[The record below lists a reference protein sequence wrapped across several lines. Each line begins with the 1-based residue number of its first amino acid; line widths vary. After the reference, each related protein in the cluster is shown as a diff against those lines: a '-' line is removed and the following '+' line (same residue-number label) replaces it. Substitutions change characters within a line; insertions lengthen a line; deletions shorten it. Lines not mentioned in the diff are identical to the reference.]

1 MQYMSLFKAS
11 AVSAI
16 GAGIKLLAGLML
28 IKLVAITLGPTG
40 LGLMGQF
47 MSLTSILILLAGG
60 GIATGITK
68 YVAQYKQNEVQL
80 SNFLSTARAYSLVAS
95 IILFVLGILAAEPLS
110 FWMFK
115 KAGYAFVIYMLSVVQ
130 FGIALNTYILSV
142 VSGNKDIVTSN
153 IINTCGTLLGML
165 ILAPLV
171 YVWSS
176 TGMLVGLTILPAV
189 PSIISLYIAHRKYPT
204 VLKFEWYFNKSDAWK
219 LFKFSLMLLT
229 SAVTMPVAQMLLR
242 SHIVEQSGWEQVG
255 YWQATVRLSDA
266 YLLFINMVLAGY
278 YMPKLSELGPGT
290 KQIGYVKDAM
300 KRMLPLLALCVTVIW
315 YLRTYLITMLFSKE
329 FLLAADLFTFQLIGD
344 FFKIGSFMIGYV
356 VVANAWTRLSII
368 GDIMQ
373 ASMFYC
379 IALILSSMYQ
389 IKGVSIGYAISY
401 ILYFIIIFTFF
412 IYASRRGNL

>member
-1 MQYMSLFKAS
+1 MSLFKAS

-16 GAGIKLLAGLML
+16 GAGVKLLAGLML

-60 GIATGITK
+60 GIATGVTK

-80 SNFLSTARAYSLVAS
+80 RSFLSTARSYSLVAS
-95 IILFVLGILAAEPLS
+95 VILFLFGILAAGPLS

-115 KAGYAFVIYMLSVVQ
+115 KAGYAFVIYILSVVQ

-153 IINTCGTLLGML
+153 IINTCGALLGML
-165 ILAPLV
+165 ILAPLI

-176 TGMLVGLTILPAV
+176 TGMLIGLTILPAV
-189 PSIISLYIAHRKYPT
+189 PSIISLYIVRRKYPM
-204 VLKFEWYFNKSDAWK
+204 VLKSEWHLNKSDAWK

-278 YMPKLSELGPGT
+278 YMPKLSELGPGA
-290 KQIGYVKDAM
+290 KQIRYVKDAM
-300 KRMLPLLALCVTVIW
+300 KRMLPLLAVCVTVIW

-329 FLLAADLFTFQLIGD
+329 FLFAADLFTFQLIGD

-368 GDIMQ
+368 GDILQ
-373 ASMFYC
+373 ASMFYG
-379 IALILSSMYQ
+379 IALMLSSIYQ
-389 IKGVSIGYAISY
+389 TKGVSIGYAINY
-401 ILYFIIIFTFF
+401 FLYFIIILTFF
-412 IYASRRGNL
+412 MYTSRRGNL